1 MLICIKLHI
10 EQARGCVSMGAINSY
25 SFSQYDD

>member
-1 MLICIKLHI
+1 MLTFIKLHI
-10 EQARGCVSMGAINSY
+10 EQARGCVCMGSINSY